1 MPYAAPVTTQYR
13 PVPGQVV
20 LVEHAEGGTGDSTGL
35 VGAGDGDGFEIDLGL
50 GSALSAERE
59 GVIVSVCARD
69 GLYRLK
75 ATSSRGAGDG
85 IIVLSEIEEIDR
97 IQRRT
102 STRLPIRLGVT
113 LACLDEPTSRIGGVT
128 GFTIDLGVG
137 GVQVQTMR
145 PLPDGDPTVMLVLPD
160 GTIVTALALVL
171 QTTAVAGGF
180 RSRLSFHD
188 LPADAMIA
196 LRALTAETYPATSP

>member
-1 MPYAAPVTTQYR
+1 MTTQYR
-13 PVPGQVV
+13 PVPGQIV
-20 LVEHAEGGTGDSTGL
+20 LVEHAEGGTGDSSGL
-35 VGAGDGDGFEIDLGL
+35 VGAGDGDRFEIDLGI
-50 GSALSAERE
+50 GSSLAAERE
-59 GVIVSVCARD
+59 GVIVSVSADD

-75 ATSSRGAGDG
+75 ATSSRGPADG
-85 IIVLSEIEEIDR
+85 IIVLSDIEEIDR
-97 IQRRT
+97 IQRRQ

-113 LACLDEPTSRIGGVT
+113 LACLDEPTSRIGGIT

-137 GVQVQTMR
+137 GVQVQTLR

-171 QTTAVAGGF
+171 QTTAVSGGY
-180 RSRLSFHD
+180 RSRLAFHD

-196 LRALTAETYPATSP
+196 LRKLTDEAKAGTRP